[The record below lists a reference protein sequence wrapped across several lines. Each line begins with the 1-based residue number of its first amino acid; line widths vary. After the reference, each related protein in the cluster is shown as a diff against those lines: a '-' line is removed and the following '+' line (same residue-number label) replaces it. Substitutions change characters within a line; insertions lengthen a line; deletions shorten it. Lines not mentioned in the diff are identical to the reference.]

1 MNRKGM
7 RASSRITKPK
17 KLVRPPLARA
27 AISSSGRAAAAV
39 KSASR
44 ARDMPSPASMR
55 GAPVR
60 AGSDLDTQRHAE
72 GNRRFG
78 GAFHHLADDG
88 RGALHLRLGHLED
101 QLVMDLHQHARA

>member
-27 AISSSGRAAAAV
+27 AISSSGRVAAAV

-44 ARDMPSPASMR
+44 AEEGPSGASMR
-55 GAPVR
+55 GAPIRSR
-60 AGSDLDTQRHAE
+60 ADLDAQRHGQADR
-72 GNRRFG
+72 GLGGPLHDMADHPRR
-78 GAFHHLADDG
+78 A
-88 RGALHLRLGHLED
+88 RHLRLGHFED
-101 QLVMDLHQHARA
+101 